1 MKKLNLVV
9 LQARMSSTRLPGK
22 VMSQIN
28 GHPMIYWE
36 ISRISKA
43 KLVNKIVVA
52 ISDQSSDDI
61 LADYLDSIHQEYK
74 EYKEHKMSVY
84 ILVGLLIIVWII
96 LVVLWNSD

>member
-1 MKKLNLVV
+1 MKNLNLVV

-43 KLVNKIVVA
+43 KLVSKTVVA
-52 ISDQSSDDI
+52 I
-61 LADYLDSIHQEYK
+61 
-74 EYKEHKMSVY
+74 
-84 ILVGLLIIVWII
+84 
-96 LVVLWNSD
+96 